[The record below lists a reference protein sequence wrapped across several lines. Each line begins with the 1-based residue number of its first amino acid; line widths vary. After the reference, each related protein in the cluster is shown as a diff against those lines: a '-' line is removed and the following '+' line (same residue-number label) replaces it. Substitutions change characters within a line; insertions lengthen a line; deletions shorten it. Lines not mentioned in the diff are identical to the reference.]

1 MMVQPYWWLSC
12 LFWDDASPVALLW
25 FHFSFSYYNYLASL
39 NNTDCTFQTMGCT
52 PLSSSTTV
60 WKRTSLRQTSIWWL
74 ASLCC
79 RTVKL
84 FFFAQRTRSCCL
96 VPWPFT
102 SCLTQSLHSLT
113 GTLAG
118 TCRNFLPPAKLAAL
132 STCESCWFFQVI
144 WGMLIHPQWNPCK
157 AEKKLY
163 MDRWPSI
170 EMSISI

>member
-12 LFWDDASPVALLW
+12 LFWDDANPVALLW
-25 FHFSFSYYNYLASL
+25 FHFSFSLQYLASL

-60 WKRTSLRQTSIWWL
+60 WKRTSPRQTSIWWL

-102 SCLTQSLHSLT
+102 SWPSLFIWL
-113 GTLAG
+113 GPVAG
-118 TCRNFLPPAKLAAL
+118 TCRNFLPAKLAARSNVRKL
-132 STCESCWFFQVI
+132 LIFQGI
-144 WGMLIHPQWNPCK
+144 WGMLIHPQWHPCK
-157 AEKKLY
+157 AEKKKNY
-163 MDRWPSI
+163 TWTDDHQSKWV
-170 EMSISI
+170 